1 MSVSFDPIIKMLDK
15 KDLMRLF
22 KVSKSTIERIVR
34 SRQIPFYKIG
44 GTIRFNQDE
53 IVSFMQRN
61 RVETIG
67 TKNYGS
73 SKI

>member
-22 KVSKSTIERIVR
+22 KVSKSTIERMVR

-61 RVETIG
+61 RVETIDV
-67 TKNYGS
+67 KNYGS

>member
-15 KDLMRLF
+15 KDLMRFF
-22 KVSKSTIERIVR
+22 KVSKSTVERMVR
-34 SRQIPFYKIG
+34 NRQIPFYKIG

-53 IVSFMQRN
+53 VVSFMQRN
-61 RVETIG
+61 RVETIDI
-67 TKNYGS
+67 KNYGS

>member
-22 KVSKSTIERIVR
+22 KVSKSTIERMVR

-44 GTIRFNQDE
+44 GTIRFKQDE
-53 IVSFMQRN
+53 VVSFMQRN
-61 RVETIG
+61 RVETIDV
-67 TKNYGS
+67 KNYGS

>member
-22 KVSKSTIERIVR
+22 KVSKSTIERMVR

-53 IVSFMQRN
+53 VVSFMQRN
-61 RVETIG
+61 RVETIDVE
-67 TKNYGS
+67 NYGS